1 MVTGTAA
8 SDANSTPSTDDP
20 DRSRRLERLVSKHFL
35 RRGHGA
41 EFAMEAAWVRRNL
54 PATAGCVA
62 DVGCGNGALL
72 RTMHAGQAIGMDHNA
87 IGLGRSQP
95 RLPTV
100 PLICAEAE
108 RLPLADA
115 SLDAIVLQHVVE
127 HVELAEDACREWFR
141 VLQPGGRLLLLTP
154 NRSYYD
160 PSVYADASHVWI
172 FDRNDL
178 RRIVTRV
185 GFEIL
190 DLRTLGLPWFRAY
203 HQVPGGWRIRRWVT
217 GCAGL
222 ISTVPAWRWKG
233 QTLCCAC
240 RRPAA

>member
-8 SDANSTPSTDDP
+8 SETISTPSRNGP
-20 DRSRRLERLVSKHFL
+20 ARSRRLERLVSKHFV

-54 PATAGCVA
+54 PATAGCVV

-72 RTMHAGQAIGMDHNA
+72 HALAANHAIGVDHNT
-87 IGLGRSQP
+87 IGLGHTQP
-95 RLPTV
+95 RLPAV
-100 PLICAEAE
+100 PFVGAEAE

-115 SLDAIVLQHVVE
+115 SLDAVVLQHVVE
-127 HVELAEDACREWFR
+127 HLDDPQGACREWFR
-141 VLQPGGRLLLLTP
+141 ILRPGGRLLLLTP
-154 NRSYYD
+154 NRSYCD
-160 PSVYADASHVWI
+160 PSVYDDASHVQI
-172 FDRNDL
+172 FDRKDL

-190 DLRTLGLPWFRAY
+190 DLRSLGLPWFRSY
-203 HQVPGGWRIRRWVT
+203 HRVPGGWRIRRWVT
-217 GCAGL
+217 TRAGL
-222 ISTVPAWRWKG
+222 LSSVPAWRWKG

-240 RRPAA
+240 RRPVA